1 MHFLQR
7 MVAKAVSEALT
18 QAMNRKLQKQTDELV
33 QENEDST
40 GGAYHFLVSGYY
52 RGLQMKIFSVP
63 MIIALL
69 ICLAGMTLSGQTDVV
84 LESIMAVLI
93 VVCITLRIVSQKKM
107 QMIAYRKG
115 EILFMDRKDTVIAQ
129 IQCTDCCKGCCRMSG
144 WEGIIMRTCNQ
155 KLHCRIHIKGSGSR
169 NQIF

>member
-93 VVCITLRIVSQKKM
+93 VYCLKDAGTDLRGVALPQFLAVGVVAVTYKWKHQTLFSIAAGTLVY
-107 QMIAYRKG
+107 MILLAN
-115 EILFMDRKDTVIAQ
+115 L
-129 IQCTDCCKGCCRMSG
+129 
-144 WEGIIMRTCNQ
+144 
-155 KLHCRIHIKGSGSR
+155 
-169 NQIF
+169 